1 MKDENNKT
9 NISDND
15 ESIRNVVS
23 DAAKS
28 VVTETVKRNPKL
40 AIIIPA
46 IIVGVLLVAGGV
58 FYFGHKLNW
67 GKRVENDIEKT
78 ANVVS
83 EINKIKE
90 LTTACFYEELAIKEV
105 RYDTIRALKS
115 SNNTPEEERSK
126 IKDIFKKMSDKITGT
141 AAKVTRSS
149 NEIVLIGKGKVR
161 AGFDLAKIEEKDIRI
176 KNDTL
181 YVTLPP
187 VELFDIIMNPSDFT
201 TEYENGKWSHELVRP
216 IKEKAKEQ
224 LEKDAIECGLLDN
237 SKESCV
243 TKLTEMFK
251 TFGFK
256 TVYVTVQ
263 GELEITETKDA

>member
-1 MKDENNKT
+1 MEDKKNKT
-9 NISDND
+9 NGNHND

-28 VVTETVKRNPKL
+28 VVTDTVKRNPKL

-46 IIVGVLLVAGGV
+46 FILGLLLVAGCV

-90 LTTACFYEELAIKEV
+90 LTTACFYEEIAIREV
-105 RYDTIRALKS
+105 RYDTIRALKG
-115 SNNTPEEERSK
+115 SNNTSEEGSSK
-126 IKDIFKKMSDKITGT
+126 IKDVFKKISGKITGT
-141 AAKVTRSS
+141 AAKVTRST

-161 AGFDLAKIEEKDIRI
+161 AGFDLAKINEKDIRI
-176 KNDTL
+176 QNDTL
-181 YVTLPP
+181 FVTLPP
-187 VELFDIIMNPSDFT
+187 VEVFDIIMNPTDFT
-201 TEYENGKWSHELVRP
+201 TEYEDGKWSHELVRP
-216 IKEKAKEQ
+216 IKEKAKKQ

-237 SKESCV
+237 AKESGV